1 MSTPGRPVQDL
12 SWLITNFVERVPDV
26 AHAVVVSSDGLPLAF
41 SAGFPQERADQLA
54 AVTSGLTSL
63 TQGASRVFEGG
74 AVVQTVVEMQ
84 RGVLVIMAISNG
96 ASLAV
101 LAASTCDL
109 GLVAYEMTLLVERA
123 GRVLTPADA
132 RRRHAG
138 RDAGRRAAM
147 MTQSVPA
154 LGDVVAGLGRG
165 GDDRGS
171 PAWQGPGRT
180 GPWDEPQPQRQPYP
194 PAQQQQFPAEEESG
208 STRLVRPY
216 TVTGGRTQ
224 PRYKLA
230 LEALVSATVYEP
242 RDLSV
247 LAPECQAILQF
258 CLDWRSVAEISAVL
272 RMPLGVARIL
282 VADMSA
288 DGLVRIHQRDDSEGR
303 PDLNL
308 LERVLSGLRKI

>member
-1 MSTPGRPVQDL
+1 
-12 SWLITNFVERVPDV
+12 
-26 AHAVVVSSDGLPLAF
+26 
-41 SAGFPQERADQLA
+41 
-54 AVTSGLTSL
+54 
-63 TQGASRVFEGG
+63 
-74 AVVQTVVEMQ
+74 
-84 RGVLVIMAISNG
+84 MAPS
-96 ASLAV
+96 
-101 LAASTCDL
+101 
-109 GLVAYEMTLLVERA
+109 
-123 GRVLTPADA
+123 
-132 RRRHAG
+132 
-138 RDAGRRAAM
+138 
-147 MTQSVPA
+147 
-154 LGDVVAGLGRG
+154 LGDVVSGLGRG

-171 PAWQGPGRT
+171 PAWQGPNRAGS
-180 GPWDEPQPQRQPYP
+180 WDEPQRQPYP
-194 PAQQQQFPAEEESG
+194 PGQQPQFPAEEETG

-288 DGLVRIHQRDDSEGR
+288 DGLVRVHQRDDSEGR

>member
-1 MSTPGRPVQDL
+1 M
-12 SWLITNFVERVPDV
+12 
-26 AHAVVVSSDGLPLAF
+26 
-41 SAGFPQERADQLA
+41 
-54 AVTSGLTSL
+54 
-63 TQGASRVFEGG
+63 
-74 AVVQTVVEMQ
+74 
-84 RGVLVIMAISNG
+84 
-96 ASLAV
+96 
-101 LAASTCDL
+101 
-109 GLVAYEMTLLVERA
+109 
-123 GRVLTPADA
+123 
-132 RRRHAG
+132 
-138 RDAGRRAAM
+138 
-147 MTQSVPA
+147 
-154 LGDVVAGLGRG
+154 AGLGRG
-165 GDDRGS
+165 EDRGAP
-171 PAWQGPGRT
+171 PAWQGPGRA
-180 GPWDEPQPQRQPYP
+180 GPWEEASPQRQPYP
-194 PAQQQQFPAEEESG
+194 AAQVQYSAEDESS

-230 LEALVSATVYEP
+230 LEALVTATVYEP

-272 RMPLGVARIL
+272 RLPLGVARIL

>member
-1 MSTPGRPVQDL
+1 
-12 SWLITNFVERVPDV
+12 
-26 AHAVVVSSDGLPLAF
+26 
-41 SAGFPQERADQLA
+41 
-54 AVTSGLTSL
+54 
-63 TQGASRVFEGG
+63 
-74 AVVQTVVEMQ
+74 
-84 RGVLVIMAISNG
+84 
-96 ASLAV
+96 
-101 LAASTCDL
+101 
-109 GLVAYEMTLLVERA
+109 
-123 GRVLTPADA
+123 
-132 RRRHAG
+132 
-138 RDAGRRAAM
+138 
-147 MTQSVPA
+147 
-154 LGDVVAGLGRG
+154 VAGLGRG
-165 GDDRGS
+165 DDRGAP
-171 PAWQGPGRT
+171 PAWQGPGRA
-180 GPWDEPQPQRQPYP
+180 GPWEEAPPQRQLYP
-194 PAQQQQFPAEEESG
+194 AAQQQYSAEDESS

-230 LEALVSATVYEP
+230 LEALVTATVYEP

-272 RMPLGVARIL
+272 RLPLGVARIL

>member
-1 MSTPGRPVQDL
+1 MS
-12 SWLITNFVERVPDV
+12 
-26 AHAVVVSSDGLPLAF
+26 
-41 SAGFPQERADQLA
+41 
-54 AVTSGLTSL
+54 
-63 TQGASRVFEGG
+63 
-74 AVVQTVVEMQ
+74 
-84 RGVLVIMAISNG
+84 
-96 ASLAV
+96 
-101 LAASTCDL
+101 
-109 GLVAYEMTLLVERA
+109 
-123 GRVLTPADA
+123 
-132 RRRHAG
+132 
-138 RDAGRRAAM
+138 
-147 MTQSVPA
+147 
-154 LGDVVAGLGRG
+154 GLGRG

-171 PAWQGPGRT
+171 PAWQGPART
-180 GPWDEPQPQRQPYP
+180 GPWDEPQQRQPYQP
-194 PAQQQQFPAEEESG
+194 VQQFPADEDSG
-208 STRLVRPY
+208 SMRLVRPY

-258 CLDWRSVAEISAVL
+258 CIDWRSVAEISAVL

>member
-1 MSTPGRPVQDL
+1 M
-12 SWLITNFVERVPDV
+12 
-26 AHAVVVSSDGLPLAF
+26 
-41 SAGFPQERADQLA
+41 
-54 AVTSGLTSL
+54 
-63 TQGASRVFEGG
+63 
-74 AVVQTVVEMQ
+74 
-84 RGVLVIMAISNG
+84 
-96 ASLAV
+96 
-101 LAASTCDL
+101 
-109 GLVAYEMTLLVERA
+109 
-123 GRVLTPADA
+123 
-132 RRRHAG
+132 
-138 RDAGRRAAM
+138 
-147 MTQSVPA
+147 
-154 LGDVVAGLGRG
+154 VAGLGRG
-165 GDDRGS
+165 DDRGAP
-171 PAWQGPGRT
+171 PAWQGPGRA
-180 GPWDEPQPQRQPYP
+180 GPWEDGPPQRQPFP
-194 PAQQQQFPAEEESG
+194 PAGQYLAEEENS

-230 LEALVSATVYEP
+230 LEALVTATVYEP

-272 RMPLGVARIL
+272 RLPLGVARIL

>member
-1 MSTPGRPVQDL
+1 M
-12 SWLITNFVERVPDV
+12 
-26 AHAVVVSSDGLPLAF
+26 
-41 SAGFPQERADQLA
+41 
-54 AVTSGLTSL
+54 
-63 TQGASRVFEGG
+63 
-74 AVVQTVVEMQ
+74 
-84 RGVLVIMAISNG
+84 
-96 ASLAV
+96 
-101 LAASTCDL
+101 
-109 GLVAYEMTLLVERA
+109 
-123 GRVLTPADA
+123 
-132 RRRHAG
+132 
-138 RDAGRRAAM
+138 
-147 MTQSVPA
+147 
-154 LGDVVAGLGRG
+154 VAGLGRG
-165 GDDRGS
+165 GDDRGAP
-171 PAWQGPGRT
+171 PAWQGPGRA
-180 GPWDEPQPQRQPYP
+180 GPWEEQTHGRQPSYTTAP
-194 PAQQQQFPAEEESG
+194 QYQAEEESG

-230 LEALVSATVYEP
+230 LEALVTATVYEP

-272 RMPLGVARIL
+272 RLPLGVARIL

>member
-1 MSTPGRPVQDL
+1 M
-12 SWLITNFVERVPDV
+12 
-26 AHAVVVSSDGLPLAF
+26 
-41 SAGFPQERADQLA
+41 
-54 AVTSGLTSL
+54 
-63 TQGASRVFEGG
+63 
-74 AVVQTVVEMQ
+74 
-84 RGVLVIMAISNG
+84 
-96 ASLAV
+96 
-101 LAASTCDL
+101 
-109 GLVAYEMTLLVERA
+109 
-123 GRVLTPADA
+123 
-132 RRRHAG
+132 
-138 RDAGRRAAM
+138 
-147 MTQSVPA
+147 
-154 LGDVVAGLGRG
+154 AGLGRG
-165 GDDRGS
+165 DDRGAP
-171 PAWQGPGRT
+171 PAWQGPGRA
-180 GPWDEPQPQRQPYP
+180 GPWEEAPPQRQPYP
-194 PAQQQQFPAEEESG
+194 AAQVQYAAEDESS

-230 LEALVSATVYEP
+230 LEALVTATVYEP

-272 RMPLGVARIL
+272 RLPLGVARIL

>member
-1 MSTPGRPVQDL
+1 M
-12 SWLITNFVERVPDV
+12 
-26 AHAVVVSSDGLPLAF
+26 
-41 SAGFPQERADQLA
+41 
-54 AVTSGLTSL
+54 
-63 TQGASRVFEGG
+63 
-74 AVVQTVVEMQ
+74 
-84 RGVLVIMAISNG
+84 
-96 ASLAV
+96 
-101 LAASTCDL
+101 
-109 GLVAYEMTLLVERA
+109 
-123 GRVLTPADA
+123 
-132 RRRHAG
+132 
-138 RDAGRRAAM
+138 
-147 MTQSVPA
+147 
-154 LGDVVAGLGRG
+154 AGLGRD
-165 GDDRGS
+165 DDRGAP

-180 GPWDEPQPQRQPYP
+180 TGSWEEAPPQRRPYPAEQPYP
-194 PAQQQQFPAEEESG
+194 ADEEGS

-230 LEALVSATVYEP
+230 LEALVTATVYEP

-272 RMPLGVARIL
+272 RLPLGVARIL

>member
-1 MSTPGRPVQDL
+1 M
-12 SWLITNFVERVPDV
+12 
-26 AHAVVVSSDGLPLAF
+26 
-41 SAGFPQERADQLA
+41 
-54 AVTSGLTSL
+54 
-63 TQGASRVFEGG
+63 
-74 AVVQTVVEMQ
+74 
-84 RGVLVIMAISNG
+84 
-96 ASLAV
+96 
-101 LAASTCDL
+101 
-109 GLVAYEMTLLVERA
+109 
-123 GRVLTPADA
+123 
-132 RRRHAG
+132 
-138 RDAGRRAAM
+138 
-147 MTQSVPA
+147 
-154 LGDVVAGLGRG
+154 AGLGRG
-165 GDDRGS
+165 DDRGA
-171 PAWQGPGRT
+171 PPPPWQGPGRNT
-180 GPWDEPQPQRQPYP
+180 GSWEEAPPRRQPPYPAADQYP
-194 PAQQQQFPAEEESG
+194 PEDEGS

-230 LEALVSATVYEP
+230 LEALVTATVYEP

-272 RMPLGVARIL
+272 RLPLGVARIL

>member
-1 MSTPGRPVQDL
+1 M
-12 SWLITNFVERVPDV
+12 
-26 AHAVVVSSDGLPLAF
+26 
-41 SAGFPQERADQLA
+41 AGP
-54 AVTSGLTSL
+54 
-63 TQGASRVFEGG
+63 
-74 AVVQTVVEMQ
+74 
-84 RGVLVIMAISNG
+84 
-96 ASLAV
+96 
-101 LAASTCDL
+101 
-109 GLVAYEMTLLVERA
+109 
-123 GRVLTPADA
+123 
-132 RRRHAG
+132 
-138 RDAGRRAAM
+138 
-147 MTQSVPA
+147 
-154 LGDVVAGLGRG
+154 GRG
-165 GDDRGS
+165 GDDRGGS
-171 PAWQGPGRT
+171 PGWQGSGRAQ
-180 GPWDEPQPQRQPYP
+180 PWDEPPLQR
-194 PAQQQQFPAEEESG
+194 QQFPADDETG

-230 LEALVSATVYEP
+230 LEALVNASVYEP

>member
-1 MSTPGRPVQDL
+1 
-12 SWLITNFVERVPDV
+12 
-26 AHAVVVSSDGLPLAF
+26 
-41 SAGFPQERADQLA
+41 
-54 AVTSGLTSL
+54 
-63 TQGASRVFEGG
+63 
-74 AVVQTVVEMQ
+74 
-84 RGVLVIMAISNG
+84 
-96 ASLAV
+96 
-101 LAASTCDL
+101 
-109 GLVAYEMTLLVERA
+109 
-123 GRVLTPADA
+123 
-132 RRRHAG
+132 
-138 RDAGRRAAM
+138 
-147 MTQSVPA
+147 
-154 LGDVVAGLGRG
+154 VAGLGRG
-165 GDDRGS
+165 DDRGA
-171 PAWQGPGRT
+171 PTAWQGPGRT
-180 GPWDEPQPQRQPYP
+180 GPWEEAPPQRQPYP
-194 PAQQQQFPAEEESG
+194 PAQQYQEQYQAEEESS

-230 LEALVSATVYEP
+230 LEALVTATVYEP

-272 RMPLGVARIL
+272 RLPLGVARIL

>member
-1 MSTPGRPVQDL
+1 M
-12 SWLITNFVERVPDV
+12 
-26 AHAVVVSSDGLPLAF
+26 
-41 SAGFPQERADQLA
+41 
-54 AVTSGLTSL
+54 
-63 TQGASRVFEGG
+63 
-74 AVVQTVVEMQ
+74 
-84 RGVLVIMAISNG
+84 
-96 ASLAV
+96 
-101 LAASTCDL
+101 
-109 GLVAYEMTLLVERA
+109 
-123 GRVLTPADA
+123 
-132 RRRHAG
+132 
-138 RDAGRRAAM
+138 
-147 MTQSVPA
+147 
-154 LGDVVAGLGRG
+154 AGLGRG
-165 GDDRGS
+165 DDRGA
-171 PAWQGPGRT
+171 PPVWQGPGRGT
-180 GPWDEPQPQRQPYP
+180 GSWEEASPQRRPYPAEQPYP
-194 PAQQQQFPAEEESG
+194 ADEEGS

-230 LEALVSATVYEP
+230 LEALVTATVYEP

-272 RMPLGVARIL
+272 RLPLGVARIL

>member
-1 MSTPGRPVQDL
+1 
-12 SWLITNFVERVPDV
+12 
-26 AHAVVVSSDGLPLAF
+26 VVS
-41 SAGFPQERADQLA
+41 
-54 AVTSGLTSL
+54 
-63 TQGASRVFEGG
+63 
-74 AVVQTVVEMQ
+74 
-84 RGVLVIMAISNG
+84 
-96 ASLAV
+96 
-101 LAASTCDL
+101 
-109 GLVAYEMTLLVERA
+109 
-123 GRVLTPADA
+123 
-132 RRRHAG
+132 
-138 RDAGRRAAM
+138 
-147 MTQSVPA
+147 
-154 LGDVVAGLGRG
+154 GLGRG
-165 GDDRGS
+165 GEDRGS
-171 PAWQGPGRT
+171 PAWQGPSRT
-180 GPWDEPQPQRQPYP
+180 GPWDEPQPPQRQSYP
-194 PAQQQQFPAEEESG
+194 PAQQFPEEESG

-258 CLDWRSVAEISAVL
+258 CIDWRSVAEISAVL

>member
-1 MSTPGRPVQDL
+1 MMG
-12 SWLITNFVERVPDV
+12 
-26 AHAVVVSSDGLPLAF
+26 
-41 SAGFPQERADQLA
+41 
-54 AVTSGLTSL
+54 SG
-63 TQGASRVFEGG
+63 
-74 AVVQTVVEMQ
+74 
-84 RGVLVIMAISNG
+84 
-96 ASLAV
+96 
-101 LAASTCDL
+101 
-109 GLVAYEMTLLVERA
+109 
-123 GRVLTPADA
+123 DA
-132 RRRHAG
+132 
-138 RDAGRRAAM
+138 
-147 MTQSVPA
+147 QS

-165 GDDRGS
+165 GDDRGARPHGRALAGAPDRGTRRRRSGS
-171 PAWQGPGRT
+171 PYSRGTAQYPA
-180 GPWDEPQPQRQPYP
+180 DE
-194 PAQQQQFPAEEESG
+194 EGS

-230 LEALVSATVYEP
+230 LEALVTATVYEP